1 MLKMSV
7 AGKHK
12 GQAFSAWK
20 IETRGTLHRD
30 KNTPFYAGDSEILP
44 QHAYFYSLHV
54 YSPIRFLENQCI
66 FMNKHFFFPFL
77 FFFWGLAKVQKY
89 GDILSCFLQR
99 VPAGSKAQS
108 CPLCFLQLHQQ
119 GLNWIHWLQNL

>member
-66 FMNKHFFFPFL
+66 FMNKHFFFL
-77 FFFWGLAKVQKY
+77 FFSFFEVWPKFKNTETSYPVFCRGCLLGAKPSHAHSASFSY
-89 GDILSCFLQR
+89 INRG
-99 VPAGSKAQS
+99 
-108 CPLCFLQLHQQ
+108 
-119 GLNWIHWLQNL
+119 